1 MLFVRSDQ
9 IEMSMSI
16 SERYILQE
24 FVGVKFAQ
32 EFRTTLLN
40 WRAINSGPKW
50 KFIEN
55 LGSGHIYKHSAR
67 MYRSQ
72 DLPKR
77 AIAVRNYPKTW
88 CTLFPL
94 TQCFVL

>member
-1 MLFVRSDQ
+1 MR
-9 IEMSMSI
+9 I
-16 SERYILQE
+16 SERYMPQE

-55 LGSGHIYKHSAR
+55 LGSGHIYKHSTR
-67 MYRSQ
+67 M
-72 DLPKR
+72 
-77 AIAVRNYPKTW
+77 
-88 CTLFPL
+88 
-94 TQCFVL
+94 